1 MKKRVSWVSIVF
13 LIIIIGLAITI
24 KFDCKKV
31 NCNRKTIKVGFYEY
45 YPYYYLNKNSMP
57 DGYYNEILELIC
69 NKINLNYE
77 YVDCNITNALEKLK
91 SGEVDLVFGISKTPD
106 REKDYE
112 FTDHYINNDNFAIYT
127 NKNIKNGDLKALN
140 GLKMGFL
147 KGEENNEWILR
158 FLKDKGINVKLI
170 DVYNYPE
177 DEEYLHDNKVD
188 FIIENKRSNI
198 DYENKNIKKIFEFSS
213 GPVYIVS
220 RKGNKK
226 LIERINSALGEIE
239 DDEENDTNLYFNDFD
254 EYLNKL
260 EIKKLFIGI

>member
-1 MKKRVSWVSIVF
+1 MKKRVSWLSIVF

-24 KFDCKKV
+24 KFDCKKS

-45 YPYYYLNKNSMP
+45 YPYYYLNKNSVP

-69 NKINLNYE
+69 NKLNLNYE

-91 SGEVDLVFGISKTPD
+91 SGEIDLVFGISKTPD

-147 KGEENNEWILR
+147 KGEENNE
-158 FLKDKGINVKLI
+158 
-170 DVYNYPE
+170 
-177 DEEYLHDNKVD
+177 
-188 FIIENKRSNI
+188 
-198 DYENKNIKKIFEFSS
+198 
-213 GPVYIVS
+213 
-220 RKGNKK
+220 
-226 LIERINSALGEIE
+226 
-239 DDEENDTNLYFNDFD
+239 
-254 EYLNKL
+254 
-260 EIKKLFIGI
+260 